1 MKNIESPLLETIS
14 NLNQLLVDFINYGE
28 DKSEAAIKEKSK
40 IAESLTNNIASLIQ
54 PRGGNHSLKKQLL
67 ELYDNLTDLQNYR
80 NTEDLYKFIISSII
94 TELPISNFSAA
105 NAAIT
110 ICIFKVSITHR
121 EDLGGS
127 DIIGQL
133 LTILTHNLEPV
144 EDSHLIEA
152 YIFIYKFFPDHIND
166 FNSIIGRYFLGNKV
180 EDFKR
185 TIDCKYLINSSQ
197 DEDSLDSLSGLV
209 DDYQNIYKL
218 SESLNAYQQNDIYDD
233 FISLLGILGCII
245 LIECC

>member
-40 IAESLTNNIASLIQ
+40 IAESLTNNIAPLIQ

-127 DIIGQL
+127 DIIL
-133 LTILTHNLEPV
+133 
-144 EDSHLIEA
+144 
-152 YIFIYKFFPDHIND
+152 
-166 FNSIIGRYFLGNKV
+166 NS
-180 EDFKR
+180 
-185 TIDCKYLINSSQ
+185 Q
-197 DEDSLDSLSGLV
+197 
-209 DDYQNIYKL
+209 
-218 SESLNAYQQNDIYDD
+218 
-233 FISLLGILGCII
+233 
-245 LIECC
+245 